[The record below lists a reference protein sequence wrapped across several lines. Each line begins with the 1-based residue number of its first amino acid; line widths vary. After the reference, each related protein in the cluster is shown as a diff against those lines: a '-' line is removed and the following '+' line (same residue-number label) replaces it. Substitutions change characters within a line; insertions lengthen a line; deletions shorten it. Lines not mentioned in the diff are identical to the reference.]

1 MIQPSANGGQIRRP
15 WTEAGMAV
23 TNAGTRP
30 SAAPS
35 GESDELGR
43 RLAASAESRPR
54 PAGDIV
60 EWLAERRRSVP
71 VQVTRI
77 PFERMAGWSFTPE
90 SGDLVHE
97 SGRFFTVGGI
107 DARTDYGAVPEWRQP
122 IIYQQDVAI
131 VGILAKE
138 IDGVLHFLMQA
149 KIEPGNVNTVQLSP
163 TVQSTSSN
171 YLRTHRGARSRFVEY
186 FTEPGRARVL
196 VDVLQSEQGAWFWA
210 KRNRNV
216 VMEVTGEVEPHDDF
230 AWMTLGQIL
239 DLLHHPNVVNMDSR
253 TVLACLLAS
262 GSSIVRPGDGAAA
275 AFAAPPHASGEDAFL
290 SPVQVRSWLTE
301 RKSAYTLTTR
311 AVPLASVEGWERD
324 ADAIRRPDGRYF
336 SVVGVEV
343 HAGNREVSDWCQ
355 PLLEPCGIGL
365 AALVVRRI
373 NGILHVLARADLR
386 PGCRDTVELGPT
398 VQCTPG
404 NYEEAT
410 GERRPRYLDLVL
422 SRSVKVRYDV
432 VQSEEGGRFRHAL
445 TRHLVV
451 EVGGGF
457 PVRTPADFCWLT
469 VPQAMALARQSYQV
483 NIEARSLLLCL
494 HAL

>member
-1 MIQPSANGGQIRRP
+1 M
-15 WTEAGMAV
+15 AGA
-23 TNAGTRP
+23 NAGSRVR
-30 SAAPS
+30 APG
-35 GESDELGR
+35 GESELDR
-43 RLAASAESRPR
+43 RLAASAEHRPR
-54 PAGDIV
+54 PAADIV
-60 EWLAERRRSVP
+60 EWLAERRRRVP

-77 PFERMAGWSFTPE
+77 PFERMAGWSFAPE

-97 SGRFFTVGGI
+97 SGRYFTVGGVH
-107 DARTDYGAVPEWRQP
+107 ARTDYGAVPEWRQP

-196 VDVLQSEQGAWFWA
+196 VDVLQSEQGAWFSA

-230 AWMTLGQIL
+230 AWLTLGQIL

-253 TVLACLLAS
+253 TVLACLL
-262 GSSIVRPGDGAAA
+262 SSAPAMGARPGHGLA
-275 AFAAPPHASGEDAFL
+275 ASGETPNASSDNAFL
-290 SPVQVRSWLTE
+290 SQVQVRSWLTE
-301 RKSAYTLTTR
+301 RKSAYTLATR
-311 AVPLASVEGWERD
+311 AVPLDSVDGWERG
-324 ADAIRRPDGRYF
+324 AEAISRPDGRYF

-355 PLLEPCGIGL
+355 PLLAPSGVGL

-373 NGILHVLARADLR
+373 NGIRHILARADLR

-398 VQCTPG
+398 VQCTPE
-404 NYEEAT
+404 NYEGAA
-410 GERRPRYLDLVL
+410 GDLRPRYLDLVL
-422 SRSVKVRYDV
+422 SRAVQVRYDV
-432 VQSEEGGRFRHAL
+432 VQSEEGGRFQQAL

-457 PVRTPADFCWLT
+457 PMRTPPDFCWLT
-469 VPQAMALARQSYQV
+469 VPQAMALTRQSYQV

>member
-1 MIQPSANGGQIRRP
+1 M
-15 WTEAGMAV
+15 AGMAGV
-23 TNAGTRP
+23 NAGSRLR
-30 SAAPS
+30 APS
-35 GESDELGR
+35 EEPELDR
-43 RLAASAESRPR
+43 RLAASAEYRPR

-60 EWLAERRRSVP
+60 DWLAERRRRVP

-77 PFERMAGWSFTPE
+77 PFERMAGWSFAPD

-107 DARTDYGAVPEWRQP
+107 HARTDYGATPEWRQP

-216 VMEVTGEVEPHDDF
+216 VMEVTDEVEPHDDF

-253 TVLACLLAS
+253 TVLACLL
-262 GSSIVRPGDGAAA
+262 SSAPYMGALPGDGAPA
-275 AFAAPPHASGEDAFL
+275 ASGSALL

-311 AVPLASVEGWERD
+311 AVPLDSVDGWERD
-324 ADAIRRPDGRYF
+324 AEAIRRPDGRYF

-355 PLLEPCGIGL
+355 PLLAPSGTGL

-373 NGILHVLARADLR
+373 NGVRHLLVRADLR

-398 VQCTPG
+398 VQCTPE
-404 NYEEAT
+404 NYEDAT

-422 SRSVKVRYDV
+422 SRAVRVQYDV
-432 VQSEEGGRFRHAL
+432 VQSEEGGRFRQAL

-457 PVRTPADFCWLT
+457 PAQPPPDFCWLT
-469 VPQAMALARQSYQV
+469 VPQVMELARQSYQV

>member
-1 MIQPSANGGQIRRP
+1 MIQPGANGSRIRRP
-15 WTEAGMAV
+15 RTEAGMAGA
-23 TNAGTRP
+23 NAGSALR
-30 SAAPS
+30 AAPS
-35 GESDELGR
+35 EESELGR
-43 RLAASAESRPR
+43 RLAASAECRPR
-54 PAGDIV
+54 PAGDV
-60 EWLAERRRSVP
+60 LEWLDERRRRVP
-71 VQVTRI
+71 VEVTRI
-77 PFERMAGWSFTPE
+77 PFARMAGWSFAPG

-107 DARTDYGAVPEWRQP
+107 HARTDYGATPEWRQP

-171 YLRTHRGARSRFVEY
+171 YLRAHRGARSRFVEY

-216 VMEVTGEVEPHDDF
+216 VMEVAGEVEPHEDF

-253 TVLACLLAS
+253 TVLACLLAAAPS
-262 GSSIVRPGDGAAA
+262 MGARPDDGAAA
-275 AFAAPPHASGEDAFL
+275 TFAEAYASGGDALL

-311 AVPLASVEGWERD
+311 AVPLDSVDGWERG
-324 ADAIRRPDGRYF
+324 AEAVSRPDGRFF
-336 SVVGVEV
+336 SILGVEV
-343 HAGNREVSDWCQ
+343 HAGNREVSHWCQ
-355 PLLEPCGIGL
+355 PLLEPSGIGL

-373 NGILHVLARADLR
+373 NGVRHLLARADLR

-398 VQCTPG
+398 VQCTPE
-404 NYEEAT
+404 NYAEAP
-410 GERRPRYLDLVL
+410 GDRRPRYLDLVL
-422 SRSVKVRYDV
+422 SRAVQVKYDV

-457 PVRTPADFCWLT
+457 PLQPPPDFCWLT

-494 HAL
+494 HAM